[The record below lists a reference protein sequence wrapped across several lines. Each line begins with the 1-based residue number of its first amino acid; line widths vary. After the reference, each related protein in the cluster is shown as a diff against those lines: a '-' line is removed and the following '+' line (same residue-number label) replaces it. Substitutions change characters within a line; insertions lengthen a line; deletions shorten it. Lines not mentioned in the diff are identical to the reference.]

1 MYDTVS
7 TMKLLLVLLMA
18 AVAYSQNATNALSSP
33 EKRDG
38 WKLLFDGKTMDG
50 WEPHGQSDWKV
61 SSGALACGGTSP
73 SWIGTAE
80 TFSNYNLKL
89 EFRGTAK
96 VNSGVFL
103 RSQKEGEPHITGY
116 ELQIWDYQPQG
127 FLTGSLVG
135 TAKAADTKIIPNEW
149 NRYEISANGD
159 HFVIVLNGIKLLD
172 THDSKHAAG
181 VIAFQ
186 CQRDNPI
193 EFRNIKVQP
202 LKK

>member
-1 MYDTVS
+1 
-7 TMKLLLVLLMA
+7 MKFSLVLLLA
-18 AVAYSQNATNALSSP
+18 AVAYCQNAPNTLSP
-33 EKRDG
+33 AEKRDG
-38 WKLLFDGKTMDG
+38 WRLLFDGRSLDG
-50 WEPHGQSDWKV
+50 WEPRGQSDWKV
-61 SSGALACGGTSP
+61 NNGAMACGGTSP

-135 TAKAADTKIIPNEW
+135 TAKASGAKILPDEW
-149 NRYEISANGD
+149 NRYEIMANGD
-159 HFVIVLNGIKLLD
+159 HFVIVLNGTKLLD
-172 THDSKHAAG
+172 TKDSKHASG
-181 VIAFQ
+181 IIAFQ

-193 EFRNIKVQP
+193 EFRNIRVQA